1 MHFPIGLLAIAV
13 AISIAAWR
21 TRPRW
26 WVVTIGAL
34 IVIGLVWSVLGILGI
49 TVTFGGIVIAT
60 VGWIYLGLCIVSML
74 AAVFVL
80 ERRGPGGEEAPPLIG
95 DNPLD
100 GDTNDA
106 DDPRATRDLP

>member
-26 WVVTIGAL
+26 WMWAVGAL
-34 IVIGLVWSVLGILGI
+34 VAIGLVWSVLSIVGV
-49 TVTFGGIVIAT
+49 TVTLGGIVAAT
-60 VGWIYLGLCIVSML
+60 IGWVYLGLCLTVML

-80 ERRGPGGEEAPPLIG
+80 ERRGPNGEEAPPLIG

-100 GDTNDA
+100 GDTDDR
-106 DDPRATRDLP
+106 DDPAPSPHLP